1 MFRSLNLLLGFLVI
15 GISVSAQLNAV
26 SRARVQTTTAT
37 LQGYVRNRTAVATPQ
52 DYEFSET
59 ATGPFRPIGRG
70 NLLRVELEDSTVLEQ
85 HVVRMAILPVP
96 ASQRQKSD
104 YKPEVYVEGPVL
116 LELLVE
122 GTPALYGYTDS
133 FQVAHFFYR
142 SDSGLLEPIVYE
154 PYEDVNDRGQ
164 FGYRNDLERLGIQ
177 AGCGDGE
184 RSGVRYVAYETHDM
198 IRFFEQLNACGGRTA
213 RVVGRL
219 NRRRH
224 VVRAGLLAAGMRSSY
239 YQTFPGGGADHVHSS
254 GIIVGGWADFFPR
267 RQNSNLMLGIAASMN
282 VAGGN
287 NGDGSKVLR
296 IPFAS
301 VSYKEFSFDL
311 VARRLFGA
319 SRARFF
325 AEGGLAFSIVTGGV
339 AHFIVESPT
348 PNAPWEESSYGMG
361 GTRTEAVL
369 GGGVYFSLGSLHLR
383 YHQPLVGAYSFQS
396 RSVSLTARLA
406 LIR

>member
-1 MFRSLNLLLGFLVI
+1 MFRYLNLLLALLVI
-15 GISVSAQLNAV
+15 SNAASAQLDAV
-26 SRARVQTTTAT
+26 SRARVQTATGT
-37 LQGYVRNRTAVATPQ
+37 LQGYVRNRTAIATPQ

-96 ASQRQKSD
+96 VSQRQKSD
-104 YKPEVYVEGPVL
+104 YKPAVYVEGPML

-142 SDSGLLEPIVYE
+142 SDSDRLEPILYE
-154 PYEDVNDRGQ
+154 PYEDASDRGQ
-164 FGYRNDLERLGIQ
+164 FGYRNYLERLGIQ

-184 RSGVRYVAYETHDM
+184 RSGVRYVAYETRDM

-219 NRRRH
+219 NRKRN
-224 VVRAGLLAAGMRSSY
+224 VVRAGLLAGGMRGNY
-239 YQTFPGGGADHVHSS
+239 YQTFPGGATDHVHTN
-254 GIIVGGWADFFPR
+254 GIIAGGWADFFPR
-267 RQNSNLMLGIAASMN
+267 RQNANLVLGIAASMN
-282 VAGGN
+282 FAGGN
-287 NGDGSKVLR
+287 NGDGSKVLHV
-296 IPFAS
+296 PFAS

-319 SRARFF
+319 SRTRLF
-325 AEGGLAFSIVTGGV
+325 AEGGLAFSIVTGGE
-339 AHFIVESPT
+339 AHFIVESQT
-348 PNAPWEESSYGMG
+348 PNGPWEEYNYGMG
-361 GTRTEAVL
+361 GSRTEALL